1 MSREYIVTVPIHGY
15 VQYVVDAES
24 GAEALSKVD
33 DQRAGYNEDVEITWI
48 GKAREARETENSKI
62 ERGAAL

>member
-1 MSREYIVTVPIHGY
+1 MSREYIVTVPIRGY

-33 DQRAGYNEDVEITWI
+33 NQDAGYNEDIEVVWI
-48 GKAREARETENSKI
+48 GRAKRARETENSKI
-62 ERGAAL
+62 ERGAL

>member
-1 MSREYIVTVPIHGY
+1 MTREYIVTVPVRGY

-24 GAEALSKVD
+24 GTEALSKVD
-33 DQRAGYNEDVEITWI
+33 NLRAGYNEDIEITWV

-62 ERGAAL
+62 ERGAL